1 MAMTENATD
10 ATNEVKTD
18 EQKKDDQNA
27 GTQNAGTQQR
37 FNDVIP
43 EPQPGPQSGPQPAAK
58 PEVKADAKAEP
69 AKGGDAA
76 ATANP
81 TAVVETMTGL
91 HEEYERL
98 RAERDGLVDRLAR
111 LQAEFDN
118 ARKREQRERTDYR
131 AFAVADAVEQFL
143 PVLDNFRLALNS
155 NGTAEQLRT
164 GVELIA
170 KQMDDVLR
178 TLNVVPVE
186 TVGQPFDPRVHEA
199 LESVER
205 TDLPDHQVI
214 DEIRR
219 GYRIKERLLR
229 PALVRISVNPN
240 LSEA

>member
-1 MAMTENATD
+1 MTENVTD
-10 ATNEVKTD
+10 TNETQTA
-18 EQKKDDQNA
+18 ENQKNQKA
-27 GTQNAGTQQR
+27 GSQA

-43 EPQPGPQSGPQPAAK
+43 EAP
-58 PEVKADAKAEP
+58 ADAAP
-69 AKGGDAA
+69 T
-76 ATANP
+76 ATAPGSARTSQSASSP
-81 TAVVETMTGL
+81 TPVVETSAGL

-118 ARKREQRERTDYR
+118 ARKREQRERADYR

-155 NGTAEQLRT
+155 NGSAEQLRT

-178 TLNVVPVE
+178 ALNVTPVE
-186 TVGQPFDPRVHEA
+186 TLGQPFDPRVHEA

-205 TDLPDHQVI
+205 PDLPDHQVI

-219 GYRIKERLLR
+219 GYRIKDRLLR

-240 LSEA
+240 VSEA

>member
-1 MAMTENATD
+1 MAMTENATETTSEMQNMED
-10 ATNEVKTD
+10 
-18 EQKKDDQNA
+18 QKKENETAENRQT
-27 GTQNAGTQQR
+27 GEKQTLS
-37 FNDVIP
+37 DVV
-43 EPQPGPQSGPQPAAK
+43 PGSQ
-58 PEVKADAKAEP
+58 ADTAR
-69 AKGGDAA
+69 GGASS
-76 ATANP
+76 
-81 TAVVETMTGL
+81 TAVAETMTGL

-98 RAERDGLVDRLAR
+98 RSERDSLVDRLAR

-118 ARKREQRERTDYR
+118 ARKREQRERADYR
-131 AFAVADAVEQFL
+131 AFAIADAVEQFL
-143 PVLDNFRLALNS
+143 PVLDNFKLALNA
-155 NGTAEQLRT
+155 NGTAEQMRT

-178 TLNVVPVE
+178 SLNVTPVE

-205 TDLPDHQVI
+205 ADLPDHQVI